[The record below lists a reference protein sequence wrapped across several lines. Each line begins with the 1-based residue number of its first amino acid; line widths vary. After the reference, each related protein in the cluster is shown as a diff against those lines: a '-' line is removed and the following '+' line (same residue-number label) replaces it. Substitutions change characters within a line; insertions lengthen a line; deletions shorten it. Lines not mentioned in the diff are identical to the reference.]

1 MLAGV
6 VCCDRCDQL
15 QSFNTGQVNLH
26 MVFCPAKLNGQAVGT
41 KVGVLLLL
49 KVTAT
54 PCALVCSTG
63 SPLQIMSSSALWVD
77 GSSTAVRPIAHQK
90 LPVHHSKQQQGFQD
104 FSLSAHAMRG
114 SRC

>member
-26 MVFCPAKLNGQAVGT
+26 MVLRPTKLNGQAVGT

-54 PCALVCSTG
+54 PCAAVQALHCNHELECTVGRGEQYSSETNCSPKLTSAITAGKSRLQPVCSCN
-63 SPLQIMSSSALWVD
+63 A
-77 GSSTAVRPIAHQK
+77 
-90 LPVHHSKQQQGFQD
+90 
-104 FSLSAHAMRG
+104 
-114 SRC
+114 